1 MTDNRLKYAD
11 TITLNRIKTLHPAIR
26 DRVREAYLTANYKL
40 LGKGVRLRF
49 AYTYRSSELQDQ
61 LYAKGRTIHF
71 DSAGNRVGKVTNAK
85 GGQSIHNYGLA
96 WDIVLLLDKD
106 DNGSFETASWDIY
119 ADHDDDAVADWM
131 EVVRFFK
138 EELGAEWG
146 GDWTWKDYPHFQID
160 FGMGWRDMK
169 LKLINGQ
176 YDTETIDGVEYKWI
190 KVN

>member
-11 TITLNRIKTLHPAIR
+11 TITLNRISTLHPAIR

-49 AYTYRSSELQDQ
+49 AYTYRSNELQDQ

-71 DSAGNRVGKVTNAK
+71 DSTGNRLGKVTNAR

-106 DNGSFETASWDIY
+106 NNGYFETASWDIY
-119 ADHDDDAVADWM
+119 ADHDDDSVADWM

-138 EELGAEWG
+138 SELDVEWG

-160 FGMGWRDMK
+160 FGLGWREMK
-169 LKLINGQ
+169 LKMINGQ
-176 YDTETIDGVEYKWI
+176 YEREIIDGVEYKWI